1 MEVNNERT
9 LPEALEDANNLI
21 QIDIF
26 EETERLR
33 GLNLDK
39 SPFLT
44 DLKNIESKLKTY
56 AMLNVFGYN
65 SSKYDL
71 QILMQYIL
79 KALEEREIGTNTA
92 VRLLKKGQAYFSVD
106 FQDIVF
112 KDLMS
117 FTSPMSLD
125 KYMRT
130 WLGYSA
136 KLVSYIFKLYY
147 NIILFKLLLLII
159 V

>member
-1 MEVNNERT
+1 MNSFVDFILQIENERNISDV
-9 LPEALEDANNLI
+9 LADALNGLEL
-21 QIDIF
+21 DIF

-79 KALEEREIGTNTA
+79 KALEDREIVTNMSSA
-92 VRLLKKGQAYFSVD
+92 VNVLKKGQSYFSVT
-106 FQDIVF
+106 FKNIVF

-125 KYMRT
+125 KYMKT
-130 WLGYSA
+130 WLGYPA
-136 KLVSYIFKLYY
+136 KLVISW
-147 NIILFKLLLLII
+147 
-159 V
+159 